1 MAASLKQL
9 RYFVTIAECGKVA
22 DASRLLHITQPALS
36 AAVAQLEA
44 VWQTQLFI
52 RHKAKGVT
60 LTASGELLLKHSRQ
74 VLQQADS
81 LDDYARVLNEV
92 VAGEIRIG
100 CFSTLGPL
108 FIPQLLKRAKEEYP
122 ALRVEVVE
130 SDLAQLEDNLLNGQL
145 ELALSYGL
153 GGNEHIHYDP
163 LANCPPYVLLPES
176 HELAQSESL
185 SLQQLCNEPLVLL
198 DLPHSGDYFLSL
210 FKETGC
216 QPEVAYRSRS
226 FEMIRCAVASGL
238 GFSLLNQRPRTNQ
251 AYNGGMIKMI
261 PLKDSKAKSLQIV
274 IARYIDFQPSVRAKV
289 ITKIMH
295 EIVGDN
301 LFVDDA

>member
-1 MAASLKQL
+1 M
-9 RYFVTIAECGKVA
+9 
-22 DASRLLHITQPALS
+22 
-36 AAVAQLEA
+36 
-44 VWQTQLFI
+44 
-52 RHKAKGVT
+52 
-60 LTASGELLLKHSRQ
+60 
-74 VLQQADS
+74 
-81 LDDYARVLNEV
+81 
-92 VAGEIRIG
+92 
-100 CFSTLGPL
+100 
-108 FIPQLLKRAKEEYP
+108 LKRAKEEYP

-261 PLKDSKAKSLQIV
+261 PLKDSKAKSLQIE

>member
-1 MAASLKQL
+1 MTASLKQL

-36 AAVAQLEA
+36 AAVTQLETI
-44 VWQTQLFI
+44 WQTQLFI
-52 RHKAKGVT
+52 RRKAKGVT

-74 VLQQADS
+74 LLQQADS
-81 LDDYARVLNEV
+81 LDDYAHALNKL

-108 FIPQLLKRAKEEYP
+108 FIPQLLQQAKQQYP
-122 ALRVEVVE
+122 ELRVEVVE
-130 SDLAQLEDNLLNGQL
+130 SDLAQLEENLLNGQL

-153 GGNEHIHYDP
+153 GRNDHIRHDP
-163 LANCPPYVLLPES
+163 LADCPPYVLLPES

-185 SLQQLCNEPLVLL
+185 SLQQLCKEPMVLL

-210 FKETGC
+210 FEETGRL
-216 QPEVAYRSRS
+216 PSVVYRSRS
-226 FEMIRCAVASGL
+226 FEMIRCAVASEL

-251 AYNGGMIKMI
+251 AYNGGMVKMI

-274 IARYIDFQPSVRAKV
+274 IARHVDLQPSVRAQV
-289 ITKIMH
+289 ITKIMR
-295 EIVGDN
+295 EIV
-301 LFVDDA
+301 DDHIFTD